1 MATINTPQLTN
12 TNISDTYL
20 GVLHSRGIPL
30 PVATGGSMSNGQ
42 EVIHD
47 GYGNQSALALGQQNQ
62 GASITGNLSSNQ
74 TVTGNYLVANQLTM
88 PRIETGNAND
98 IVITNGSGTLSLAGF
113 SDVFNAVYS
122 ALPDGTYINPRI
134 TVANGLITS
143 IASRGEVRNYVWRVV
158 PNAPGV
164 NSSFFAEGTVD
175 GITGIEGAVQTS
187 NIQTFLHSVWPLG
200 VSPNTT
206 GVVGDIAIV
215 TQYGKKYTEQ
225 SRISFRFYDLETYI
239 STAVFKRIGSL
250 NTAADWINNGYA
262 NTNYY
267 TDTTHQVFAT
277 NTTFSATNYLIS

>member
-30 PVATGGSMSNGQ
+30 PVAYGGSMSNGQ
-42 EVIHD
+42 EIIHD

-74 TVTGNYLVANQLTM
+74 TVTGNYVVANQLTM

-134 TVANGLITS
+134 TVSNGLITS
-143 IASRGEVRNYVWRVV
+143 ITSRGELRNYVWRVI
-158 PNAPGV
+158 P
-164 NSSFFAEGTVD
+164 NSSAVIEGT
-175 GITGIEGAVQTS
+175 ISTTQMK
-187 NIQTFLHSVWPLG
+187 TFLHSVWPIG
-200 VSPNTT
+200 VTPSNT
-206 GVVGDIAIV
+206 GAYGDIAII
-215 TQYGKKYTEQ
+215 TQYGKKTNTQ
-225 SRISFRFYDLETYI
+225 SRISFVFTDQETYI
-239 STAVFKRIGSL
+239 ATAVFKRTGTT
-250 NTAADWINNGYA
+250 NTANDWALVSDSPSNNGYTSTA
-262 NTNYY
+262 TQSNVTFTAVNY
-267 TDTTHQVFAT
+267 Q
-277 NTTFSATNYLIS
+277 ISG

>member
-30 PVATGGSMSNGQ
+30 PVAYGGSMSNGQ
-42 EVIHD
+42 EIIHD

-158 PNAPGV
+158 PNALGDPGPFGA
-164 NSSFFAEGTVD
+164 NAASG
-175 GITGIEGAVQTS
+175 GITGIEGTVQTS

-200 VSPNTT
+200 ISPNTT
-206 GVVGDIAIV
+206 GAVGDIAIV
-215 TQYGKKYTEQ
+215 TQYGKKATYQ
-225 SRISFRFYDLETYI
+225 SRISFAFWDVETYI
-239 STAVFKRIGSL
+239 STAVFKRTGSS
-250 NTAADWINNGYA
+250 NTGNDWMNNGYT
-262 NTNYY
+262 NTNYNLY
-267 TDTTHQVFAT
+267 SST
-277 NTTFSATNYLIS
+277 TTFSAANYLIS